1 MKKLLLIV
9 LLAFPLIVLA
19 NAEDEAKIACDLA
32 KAQAEVIA
40 AGLKAPS
47 AFVSLGDPAI
57 EQQSISVGLTQ
68 SISDIYEASRIRHA
82 AEAQCESAQSLAK
95 IEQFVVWS
103 RTDIQKRGAAAS
115 LKLINDAIDMAAVNV
130 KILNDQ
136 LAAKTTTIANLNAAE
151 VQLEA
156 LQKTK
161 SSLLSTIAIVIPSTE
176 FGDIS
181 ELIRAYQRSEGKAAE
196 LKAKANAHSGWDISV
211 SAGERKPIGAP
222 YDNESQGT
230 SPFITT
236 YARYSFGTNASMRAA
251 EEVGRDT
258 ELLLQNRQLG
268 YNKILERQRKET
280 QDLADIE
287 ATNVQVA
294 NKELEALRRISIPLE
309 SIESALAQDTR
320 RVLDIQIKTIEADL
334 AGAKIRLE
342 SFKELLVKMGIAN

>member
-1 MKKLLLIV
+1 MKKLLLIA
-9 LLAFPLIVLA
+9 LLAIPSVALA

-32 KAQAEVIA
+32 KAQADVII
-40 AGLKAPS
+40 AGLKTPS

-57 EQQSISVGLTQ
+57 EQQSISMGLTQ
-68 SISDIYEASRIRHA
+68 SISDFYGASRIRRA

-103 RTDIQKRGAAAS
+103 RADIQKEGAVAS
-115 LKLINDAIDMAAVNV
+115 LKLINDAIDMAKANV

-136 LAAKTTTIANLNAAE
+136 LAAKTTTVANLNAAE
-151 VQLEA
+151 VQLEL

-161 SSLLSTIAIVIPSTE
+161 SSLLSTIAMVIPPTE

-181 ELIRAYQRSEGKAAE
+181 GLIRAYQRSEGRAAE
-196 LKAKANAHSGWDISV
+196 LKAKADAHSGWDISI

-222 YDNESQGT
+222 HDNESQGS

-236 YARYSFGTNASMRAA
+236 YARYSFGTNASRRAA
-251 EEVGRDT
+251 EEVGRNT
-258 ELLLQNRQLG
+258 ELLLQNSQLG

-280 QDLADIE
+280 QALADIE
-287 ATNVQVA
+287 TTNVQVA
-294 NKELEALRRISIPLE
+294 IRELEALRRISTPLE

-320 RVLDIQIKTIEADL
+320 RILDIQIKTIEADL

-342 SFKELLVKMGIAN
+342 SFNGLLVKMGVAN